1 MEGWVRDL
9 VIAVAGALIGAVLLY
24 LFSIGFQWTAKSRGI
39 RRRQRDSDIVDWK
52 SGDAVK
58 RQRIFNAYLFS
69 VLKFFIIGNILI
81 GVATAFS
88 DLEPNEPGISNF
100 DYITALMDAVGVV
113 FYVATLGEILRFTKL
128 IRSESA

>member
-1 MEGWVRDL
+1 M
-9 VIAVAGALIGAVLLY
+9 
-24 LFSIGFQWTAKSRGI
+24 
-39 RRRQRDSDIVDWK
+39 DWK